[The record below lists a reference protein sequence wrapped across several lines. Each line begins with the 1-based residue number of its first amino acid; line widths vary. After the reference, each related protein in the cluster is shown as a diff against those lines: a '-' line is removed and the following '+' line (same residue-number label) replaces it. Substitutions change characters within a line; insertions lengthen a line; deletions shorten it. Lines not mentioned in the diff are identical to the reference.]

1 MKNDYLKFILLF
13 LLTLLLFCQYTFSQT
28 VFSGQIIDTNKQPLQ
43 GVSVRVYEL
52 GSKSIKAFAISNSKG
67 SYRINQNIDKDSIR
81 LVVSMMGY
89 KIEERLILKSNLN
102 QDFVLSSQPIELQE
116 VIVKTPPIRQSQ
128 DTISYD
134 IKKFANATD
143 RNLGDVLKKLP
154 GIDVASDGTIKYN
167 GESINK
173 YYTEGKD
180 LFQGNYKIANDN
192 FRWQDV
198 ERIEVL
204 ENHQSVRM
212 LTDIK
217 FSEKAGLNVIFKEDA
232 KAKWLKKIDAGIGK
246 STEDYLYE
254 NTLSLIRINKKTQS
268 FSVLSNN
275 NTGADLSSYTL
286 TLTSD
291 QSFETGSRS
300 VLAKNANSLTS
311 IVGLNPP
318 SLDQRFFLNNQT
330 HYVTT
335 KNLWTVRK
343 IYETVL
349 NIDFLRDQQINKG
362 SSETRYFLGKD
373 TLSVRENQ
381 DNKYSKNQI
390 EASLSIV
397 ANQPKYYFSNKL
409 IVKSIWNNIDGNIL
423 NKTNDDV
430 QTVLQDSKFD
440 TKWVSDELKIL
451 KRSVTNNIF
460 EIKMWAYYLDSPQ
473 SLNVALESKNQHLF
487 QGVRIQKSFFNLYAN
502 FILNKKIKLNVK
514 TGIEYSN
521 QNLTSELT
529 GFPSSKLV
537 VDSSLLSGNQKLSYF
552 RLFAETGYSIIND
565 RFKLNFNLL
574 MSVLYWKS
582 IDRKRIYGEPRL
594 SMSYLFDS
602 KWTTNIGYSYSYRIA
617 EINEFNSAFILSN
630 YRNILRNEGQLPEIQ
645 THLGSLSINFK
656 DIVHFWFF
664 NIRGGINEVRNNIL
678 PVQTADGIYL
688 RQVKRF
694 SENTTFSKNISSDV
708 SKYIYEIKTKFTLG
722 ASVQNQQSI
731 RLVSDN
737 QLATIEN
744 MSKNIS
750 FGLNAK
756 AINWLQT
763 QFDVN
768 YTNSTN
774 NIKTNFTDSKVN
786 FNKTNFRLQTDL
798 FFSKQLN
805 CGFEANKYLIESAG
819 IQPRDYL
826 FLDFSTTYRF
836 KKSGFEMNLYARNL
850 TNENSFQTINF
861 ADNSSSI
868 TDFMLRSRQVLL
880 KFGFKF

>member
-1 MKNDYLKFILLF
+1 MKNDYLKWILSL
-13 LLTLLLFCQYTFSQT
+13 LLTFLCQYAFSQT
-28 VFSGQIIDTNKQPLQ
+28 LLSGQITDTNNQPLQ
-43 GVSVRVYEL
+43 GVSVRVYEF
-52 GSKSIKAFAISNSKG
+52 GSTSIKAFGISNSKG

-89 KIEERLILKSNLN
+89 KIEERLISKSNLN
-102 QDFVLSSQPIELQE
+102 QDFVLNSQPIELQE

-128 DTISYD
+128 DTLSYD
-134 IKKFANATD
+134 IKKFANNTD

-167 GESINK
+167 GEAINK

-204 ENHQSVRM
+204 ENHQPIRM

-232 KAKWLKKIDAGIGK
+232 KAKWIKKLDAGIGK
-246 STEDYLYE
+246 GTEDYLYE

-268 FSVLSNN
+268 FSVMSNN
-275 NTGADLSSYTL
+275 NTGTDLSLYTR

-291 QSFETGSRS
+291 LFFETGPRS
-300 VLAKNANSLTS
+300 ILSKNANPLTS

-330 HYVTT
+330 HYVTS

-349 NIDFLRDQQINKG
+349 NIDFLKDQQINKG
-362 SSETRYFLGKD
+362 FSETRYFLGKD

-381 DNKYSKNQI
+381 DNRYTKNQI
-390 EASLSIV
+390 EGSLSIV
-397 ANQPKYYFSNKL
+397 SNQPKYYFSNKL
-409 IVKSIWNNIDGNIL
+409 VVKSIWNNTDGNIL
-423 NKTNDDV
+423 NKTKDNA
-430 QTVLQDSKFD
+430 QTVLQGNEFD
-440 TKWVSDELKIL
+440 TKWVSNELKIL

-537 VDSSLLSGNQKLSYF
+537 GDSSLLSGSQKLSYW

-565 RFKLNFNLL
+565 RFKLNFNLPI
-574 MSVLYWKS
+574 SVLYWQS
-582 IDRKRIYGEPRL
+582 FDRKRIYGEPRL
-594 SMSYLFDS
+594 SMSYLFNS
-602 KWTTNIGYSYSYRIA
+602 KWTTNMGYSYSYRIA
-617 EINEFNSAFILSN
+617 EINDFNNYFILSN

-645 THLGSLSINFK
+645 THSGNLSINFK
-656 DIVHFWFF
+656 DIIHFWFF
-664 NIRGGINEVRNNIL
+664 NIRGGISEVKNNIL
-678 PVQTADGIYL
+678 PVQKADGIYL
-688 RQVKRF
+688 KQVKRF
-694 SENTTFSKNISSDV
+694 SENTTFSKNVSTDA
-708 SKYIYEIKTKFTLG
+708 SKYVYEIKTKFMLG
-722 ASVQNQQSI
+722 ASVQNQESV

-774 NIKTNFTDSKVN
+774 NIKTNITDSKVN
-786 FNKTNFRLQTDL
+786 FNKTNIRLQTDL
-798 FFSKQLN
+798 IFSKQLT
-805 CGFEANKYLIESAG
+805 CGFEVNKYLIESAG
-819 IQPRDYL
+819 IQPQNYL
-826 FLDFSTTYRF
+826 FLDFSTTFRF
-836 KKSGFEMNLYARNL
+836 KKSGFEMNLFARNL

-861 ADNSSSI
+861 ADNSSST

-880 KFGFKF
+880 KFGFKL